1 MHSFPVIVSKI
12 DDGSFSVTAP
22 QFPKLSV
29 SRASF
34 KEAVE
39 LADAELHRLVDSG
52 VVAGSFSAADLAVG
66 GDSSVVFFSV

>member
-12 DDGSFSVTAP
+12 SDDSFSATAP

-29 SRASF
+29 SGASF

-39 LADAELHRLVDSG
+39 LADTELHHLVDSG

-66 GDSSVVFFSV
+66 GDSSVVFISV